1 MNYKYCPWCGKKLV
15 KKDDYF
21 ECTSCGKSVFLNS
34 FPGAGALII
43 KNNKILLAIRAKDPH
58 KGKLDI
64 PGGFLKCGELPEV
77 GLKREIKEET
87 SLDIKIIKLHGIYIN
102 HYEYQGIEYKAL
114 DLFYRVKI
122 TKGTPKAQDDVAELK
137 WYKIDKIPLGE
148 ICFKSNKKAL
158 RDLQKMIK

>member
-15 KKDDYF
+15 KKDDYL

-34 FPGAGALII
+34 FPAAGALII
-43 KNNKILLAIRAKDPH
+43 KNNKILLAIRARDPH

-64 PGGFLKCGELPEV
+64 PGGFLKRGELPEV
-77 GLKREIKEET
+77 GLKREIKEEVDV
-87 SLDIKIIKLHGIYIN
+87 DIKIIKLHGIYIN
-102 HYEYQGIEYKAL
+102 HYEYQGIGYKAL

-137 WYKIDKIPLGE
+137 WYKIDKIPLEE